1 MSDAG
6 SIRVDAVTHGNRGWP
21 LAAPSAQPTT
31 STIDREWDP
40 LLACTAGFVLT
51 AVGRVHELF
60 PALNVVRPAM
70 TTGLLSILLLF
81 AASQGIR
88 RWSAIST
95 GTTTWLIALLIW
107 AVLSIPSALSPGHSF
122 DYATDEFGKTV
133 IMAIVLACAVRG
145 GRDIERI
152 AAVVFWAAALYA
164 SVVLLRFDVG
174 DSSDWRL
181 GKLYYYDANDFATF
195 AVASMPLGVYVARR
209 TRSWLG
215 RGMAVTALIVISAAF
230 VRSGSRGGFLA
241 LLATALFIV
250 LSLRAISVLKRI
262 AAVAV
267 VAVVVLIA
275 ASDRYWNAMGTI
287 FSDTDYNKTA
297 ESGRLQIWKRGVGY
311 VLLEPIF
318 GVGLDN
324 FQAAEGR
331 LSEMAMRQQ
340 YGVGVRWNAPHDTFL
355 QIAAEL
361 GIPGLVF
368 FVLMMLG
375 AFRDLHPRKYPMLD
389 PTIRPPVPPALKQA
403 LRASLLGFVVG
414 SLFLSLA
421 YTALLYTLIGLSIA
435 VSKLDRRY
443 RRSIALAELHRSSL
457 TQEA

>member
-1 MSDAG
+1 
-6 SIRVDAVTHGNRGWP
+6 
-21 LAAPSAQPTT
+21 
-31 STIDREWDP
+31 
-40 LLACTAGFVLT
+40 
-51 AVGRVHELF
+51 
-60 PALNVVRPAM
+60 M

-107 AVLSIPSALSPGHSF
+107 AVLSIPGALSPGHSF
-122 DYATDEFGKTV
+122 DYATDEFGKLV
-133 IMAIVLACAVRG
+133 IMSIVLACAVRG
-145 GRDIERI
+145 GRDVERI

-164 SVVLLRFDVG
+164 SVVLVRFDVG
-174 DSSDWRL
+174 STDWRL

-209 TRSWLG
+209 TRSWLW
-215 RGMAVTALIVISAAF
+215 RGTAVTALIVISAAF

-267 VAVVVLIA
+267 VAVVVLVA

-287 FSDTDYNKTA
+287 FSDTDYNKTS

-331 LSEMAMRQQ
+331 LSELAIRQQ

-355 QIAAEL
+355 QVAAEL

-443 RRSIALAELHRSSL
+443 RRSIAVAELHRSSL

>member
-1 MSDAG
+1 
-6 SIRVDAVTHGNRGWP
+6 
-21 LAAPSAQPTT
+21 
-31 STIDREWDP
+31 
-40 LLACTAGFVLT
+40 
-51 AVGRVHELF
+51 
-60 PALNVVRPAM
+60 M
-70 TTGLLSILLLF
+70 TTGLLSIILLSLD
-81 AASQGIR
+81 SQSIR
-88 RWSAIST
+88 RWRSIST
-95 GTTTWLIALLIW
+95 GTTTWLVALLIW
-107 AVLSIPSALSPGHSF
+107 AVLSVPGALSAGHSF
-122 DYATDEFGKTV
+122 DYVTGEFGKTV
-133 IMAIVLACAVRG
+133 VMAIVLACAVRG
-145 GRDIERI
+145 GRDVERI

-164 SVVLLRFDVG
+164 AVVIFRFDIGG
-174 DSSDWRL
+174 DTDWRL

-195 AVASMPLGVYVARR
+195 AVASMPLGVYLARR
-209 TRSWLG
+209 ARTWLG
-215 RGMAVTALIVISAAF
+215 RGMPVIALIVISAAF

-250 LSLRAISVLKRI
+250 LSLRAISIRKRV

-267 VAVVVLIA
+267 VAVVVLFA

-287 FSDTDYNKTA
+287 LSDTDYNKTA

-311 VLLEPIF
+311 VLHQPIF

-331 LSEMAMRQQ
+331 LSSMASRQQ

-355 QIAAEL
+355 QVAAEL

-368 FVLMMLG
+368 FVAMMFG
-375 AFRDLHPRKYPMLD
+375 AFRDLRPRRYPITD
-389 PTIRPPVPPALKQA
+389 PALRPPVPPGLKQA

-414 SLFLSLA
+414 SVFLSLA
-421 YTALLYTLIGLSIA
+421 YTNLLYTLIGLSIA

-443 RRSIALAELHRSSL
+443 RRSIAAAQLRPAL

>member
-1 MSDAG
+1 MSDAD

-31 STIDREWDP
+31 STIDREWDL
-40 LLACTAGFVLT
+40 LLACIAGFVLT

-70 TTGLLSILLLF
+70 TTGLLSIILLSLD
-81 AASQGIR
+81 SQSIR
-88 RWSAIST
+88 RWRSIST
-95 GTTTWLIALLIW
+95 GTTTWLVALLIW
-107 AVLSIPSALSPGHSF
+107 AVLSVPGALSAGHSF
-122 DYATDEFGKTV
+122 DFVTGEFAKTV
-133 IMAIVLACAVRG
+133 AMAIVLACAVRG
-145 GRDIERI
+145 GRDVERI

-164 SVVLLRFDVG
+164 SVVLFRFDIGG
-174 DSSDWRL
+174 DTDWRL

-195 AVASMPLGVYVARR
+195 AVASMPLGVYLARR
-209 TRSWLG
+209 ARTWLG
-215 RGMAVTALIVISAAF
+215 RGMPVIALIVISAAF

-250 LSLRAISVLKRI
+250 LSLRAISIFKRV

-267 VAVVVLIA
+267 VAVVVFVA

-287 FSDTDYNKTA
+287 LSDTDYNQTA

-311 VLLEPIF
+311 VLHQPVF
-318 GVGLDN
+318 GVGPDN
-324 FQAAEGR
+324 FQAAEGQ
-331 LSEMAMRQQ
+331 LSSMASRQQ

-355 QIAAEL
+355 QVAAEL
-361 GIPGLVF
+361 GIPALVF
-368 FVLMMLG
+368 FVLMMFG
-375 AFRDLHPRKYPMLD
+375 AFRDLHPRRYPIID
-389 PTIRPPVPPALKQA
+389 PTRRPPVPPALKQA

-421 YTALLYTLIGLSIA
+421 YTNLLYTLIGLSIA
-435 VSKLDRRY
+435 VSKLERRY
-443 RRSIALAELHRSSL
+443 RRSIAAAQIRPSL